1 MNMLRQQ
8 NKYLRII
15 AECNFARPRVSN
27 KQIIRFAQVS
37 PASVTEMTRHLQ
49 RAGWVHRRRY
59 TGVTL
64 TTKGQAMA
72 GELLVRYRLCEVLLA
87 KQLKLPLPLIPKQAW
102 AMAATL
108 TPETTT
114 ALATFLDHP
123 QTSPF
128 GGSLNPTDILNDSQ
142 MTRLSEVEPDTTVI
156 FHHYLETPDM
166 VTYLEHL
173 ELPLGQPIHLI
184 KQDPAL
190 NLLYVG
196 WTGHDTVALDLTAA
210 DYIYTQALTD

>member
-1 MNMLRQQ
+1 MLRQQ

-27 KQIIRFAQVS
+27 KQVIRFAQVS

-64 TTKGQAMA
+64 TTKGRHLA
-72 GELLVRYRLCEVLLA
+72 GKLLIRYRLCEVFLA
-87 KQLKLPLPLIPKQAW
+87 QQLNLPLPLIPKQAW
-102 AMAATL
+102 AMSATL

-128 GGSLNPTDILNDSQ
+128 GGSLNPTEVLNDSQ
-142 MTRLSEVEPDTTVI
+142 MTRLSEVNPDTTVV

-166 VTYLEHL
+166 ITYLEHL
-173 ELPLGQPIHLI
+173 ALPLGQPIHLI

-190 NLLYVG
+190 NLLYID
-196 WTGHDTVALDLTAA
+196 WPDHPAISLDLAAA
-210 DYIYTQALTD
+210 DYIYTQVPAD

>member
-1 MNMLRQQ
+1 MLRQQ

-27 KQIIRFAQVS
+27 KQVIRFAQVS

-64 TTKGQAMA
+64 TTKGRHLA
-72 GELLVRYRLCEVLLA
+72 GNLLIRYRLCEVFLA
-87 KQLKLPLPLIPKQAW
+87 QQLNLPLPLIPKQAW
-102 AMAATL
+102 AMSATL
-108 TPETTT
+108 TPKTTT

-128 GGSLNPTDILNDSQ
+128 GGSLNPTEVLNDSQ
-142 MTRLSEVEPDTTVI
+142 MTRLSEVNPDTTVV

-166 VTYLEHL
+166 ITYLEHL
-173 ELPLGQPIHLI
+173 ALPLGQPIHLI

-190 NLLYVG
+190 NLLYID
-196 WTGHDTVALDLTAA
+196 WHDHPAISLDLAAA
-210 DYIYTQALTD
+210 DYIYTQVPAD